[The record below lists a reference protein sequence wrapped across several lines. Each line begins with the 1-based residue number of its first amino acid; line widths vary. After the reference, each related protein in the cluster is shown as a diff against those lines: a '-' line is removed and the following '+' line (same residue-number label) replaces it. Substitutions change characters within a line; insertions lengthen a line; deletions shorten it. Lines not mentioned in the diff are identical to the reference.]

1 MHSYIKLQ
9 QREAGLQNVNSPVNT
24 ASEPGC
30 LIPRP
35 WKLDSRMYSIRQQF
49 LLTWPSVC
57 SVKGL
62 AWANIE
68 ALPAETFSARAQ
80 ESVKTARQLGLW
92 SKYVI
97 KDLTIS
103 VVFHRDVMFSVV
115 FLLSVIL
122 SPSSGGESFW
132 GKPFKDEFRPNLSH
146 TGRGILSMANSGPNT
161 NKSQL

>member
-1 MHSYIKLQ
+1 MWIAPSKHRQWARMLNPKTLKAGQQDVQHPSTVAANMTQCLQ
-9 QREAGLQNVNSPVNT
+9 CKRF
-24 ASEPGC
+24 C
-30 LIPRP
+30 LSKYWSFTCR
-35 WKLDSRMYSIRQQF
+35 
-49 LLTWPSVC
+49 
-57 SVKGL
+57 
-62 AWANIE
+62 NI
-68 ALPAETFSARAQ
+68 FSHVTRAQ
-80 ESVKTARQLGLW
+80 ESVKTAHQLGLW

-97 KDLTIS
+97 KDLTVS